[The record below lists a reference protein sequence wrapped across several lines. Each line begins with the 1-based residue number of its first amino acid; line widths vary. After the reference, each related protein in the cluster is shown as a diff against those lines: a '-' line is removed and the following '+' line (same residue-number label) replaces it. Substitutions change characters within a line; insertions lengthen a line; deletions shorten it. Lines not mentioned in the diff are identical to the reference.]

1 MDARPHVHL
10 YIQGFSVQISNS
22 AKCENV
28 LIKQNLLEQSLRRET
43 VSSSDKS
50 RVLGCW
56 SLSIVHPTKPG
67 SNTKS
72 RMSNQSSGAVW
83 KSRWPSWAPVPNKPK
98 VSVDVTQNTSA
109 NNMSKSLQRTC
120 QQKVISLRLLVNCIL
135 FWRLQHQCTHLQ
147 FDCSCNRIH
156 FTNRRILIVIFNFS
170 LLSFLLFLPLFF
182 FFFFCK
188 RKYSRNRIEPTSS
201 AYRPYR
207 WAKPALR
214 VWPTHGTGGV
224 QWDTVCVSEEVELH
238 ILGCHLT
245 Y

>member
-1 MDARPHVHL
+1 MRKRVDQTKLA
-10 YIQGFSVQISNS
+10 S
-22 AKCENV
+22 AKPS
-28 LIKQNLLEQSLRRET
+28 QRT

-50 RVLGCW
+50 RVLGWW

-72 RMSNQSSGAVW
+72 RMSDQSSGGVW
-83 KSRWPSWAPVPNKPK
+83 KWRWPSWAPVPNKPK
-98 VSVDVTQNTSA
+98 VSVDVKQNTSA

-120 QQKVISLRLLVNCIL
+120 QQKVISLRLLVKCIL

-182 FFFFCK
+182 FFFFSVRERTIETESNRRRPLTGLTAGPNRLSVSDQHMELAESSETLCDWG
-188 RKYSRNRIEPTSS
+188 SRPSCPRMSFDILGTS
-201 AYRPYR
+201 
-207 WAKPALR
+207 
-214 VWPTHGTGGV
+214 
-224 QWDTVCVSEEVELH
+224 WDPCVSMVQ
-238 ILGCHLT
+238 
-245 Y
+245 